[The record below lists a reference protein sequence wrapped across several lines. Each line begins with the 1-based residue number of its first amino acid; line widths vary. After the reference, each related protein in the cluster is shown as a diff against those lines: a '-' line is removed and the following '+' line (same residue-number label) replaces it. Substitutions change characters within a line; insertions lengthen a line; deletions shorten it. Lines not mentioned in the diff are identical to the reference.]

1 MLEGTKM
8 KIFEFNNI
16 ANPTAQVQ
24 PTSAAPA
31 QDPKAKA
38 GAAAVSRALGGKV
51 DVKFAQAIDKAEQ
64 GKSLPPALLK
74 SIAPFAGALEKIFA
88 NPAMRTK
95 FLAMVK
101 SVQAEESVTEDRGG
115 SVDAVASSVTNRIM
129 RQHVDLLSK
138 YGPVKV
144 MAAINDV
151 AEFAGS
157 DELDEIGSSDVSGW
171 VKQVVDGLEAG
182 HFDHVD
188 ENAEIDRVRKLAGL
202 PATEGMV
209 DIEYGVDPKL
219 KKLVDIGHLLRKTLD
234 VSSGVKWDDADFNK
248 TANLAD
254 ALISLG
260 ATFGPKNLKDALKLA
275 DIDIAQAK
283 DLIAKASQRAPV
295 DEVSDKTLSS
305 YTDKAAKERDAYHAD
320 RNKDAESA
328 RKYYNRKAGVRKAL
342 SITQEDQLD
351 ELSPQTLG
359 SYVSKSVADEK
370 ERRARGIRVRDELRA
385 ATGMM
390 LTSPMDRK
398 LHSPTASRKA
408 GQKRAIDKLTGAS
421 KVPAKEGYYTPGP
434 ETMPGAVGPQEN
446 TTVSFNQSKTIGDA
460 TLNINA
466 SAKDMEELHR
476 ILKLAGIDYN
486 SNGDKQEPSMK
497 DVAVALA
504 PHAPKAPAEEP
515 CGCDDAEVAIPMVS
529 GPKPLDLKYT
539 TDKTAL
545 INAIKDKLAQ
555 RLS

>member
-8 KIFEFNNI
+8 KMFEFNNI
-16 ANPTAQVQ
+16 ADPTAQVQ

-88 NPAMRTK
+88 DPAMRTK

-129 RQHVDLLSK
+129 RQHIDLLSK

-188 ENAEIDRVRKLAGL
+188 ENAEINRVRKLAGL
-202 PATEGMV
+202 PEGMV
-209 DIEYGVDPKL
+209 DIEYGVDPKMQ
-219 KKLVDIGHLLRKTLD
+219 KLVDIGHLLRKTLD
-234 VSSGVKWDDADFNK
+234 VGSGVKWDDADFNK
-248 TANLAD
+248 AANLAD
-254 ALISLG
+254 ALISIG
-260 ATFGPKNLKDALKLA
+260 ASFGPKNLKDALKLA
-275 DIDIAQAK
+275 DMDIAQAQE
-283 DLIAKASQRAPV
+283 LIAKASQRAPV
-295 DEVSDKTLSS
+295 DES
-305 YTDKAAKERDAYHAD
+305 YYA
-320 RNKDAESA
+320 
-328 RKYYNRKAGVRKAL
+328 
-342 SITQEDQLD
+342 
-351 ELSPQTLG
+351 
-359 SYVSKSVADEK
+359 
-370 ERRARGIRVRDELRA
+370 
-385 ATGMM
+385 
-390 LTSPMDRK
+390 
-398 LHSPTASRKA
+398 
-408 GQKRAIDKLTGAS
+408 
-421 KVPAKEGYYTPGP
+421 PGP
-434 ETMPGAVGPQEN
+434 ETMPGAVGPQET
-446 TTVSFNQSKTIGDA
+446 TTVSFNQSKQMGDA

-476 ILKLAGIDYN
+476 ILKLAGINYG

-497 DVAVALA
+497 DVASALK
-504 PHAPKAPAEEP
+504 PHAPEVPAEEP
-515 CGCDDAEVAIPMVS
+515 CGYDDAEVAIPMVS

>member
-188 ENAEIDRVRKLAGL
+188 ENAEIDRVRELAGL

-248 TANLAD
+248 AANLAD

-275 DIDIAQAK
+275 DMDIAQAQE
-283 DLIAKASQRAPV
+283 LIAKASQRAPV
-295 DEVSDKTLSS
+295 DE
-305 YTDKAAKERDAYHAD
+305 AKEPQVEVIDNAFNRENY
-320 RNKDAESA
+320 KDLIGKKYPKSKAPSYA
-328 RKYYNRKAGVRKAL
+328 RV
-342 SITQEDQLD
+342 
-351 ELSPQTLG
+351 
-359 SYVSKSVADEK
+359 K
-370 ERRARGIRVRDELRA
+370 EV
-385 ATGMM
+385 T
-390 LTSPMDRK
+390 
-398 LHSPTASRKA
+398 
-408 GQKRAIDKLTGAS
+408 
-421 KVPAKEGYYTPGP
+421 EGYYAPGP
-434 ETMPGAVGPQEN
+434 ETMPGAVGPQET
-446 TTVSFNQSKTIGDA
+446 TTVSFNQSKQMGDA

-476 ILKLAGIDYN
+476 ILKLAGIDYD

>member
-275 DIDIAQAK
+275 DMDIAQAQ

-295 DEVSDKTLSS
+295 DE
-305 YTDKAAKERDAYHAD
+305 AKEPQVEVIDNAFNRENY
-320 RNKDAESA
+320 KDLIGKKYPKSKAPSYA
-328 RKYYNRKAGVRKAL
+328 RV
-342 SITQEDQLD
+342 
-351 ELSPQTLG
+351 
-359 SYVSKSVADEK
+359 K
-370 ERRARGIRVRDELRA
+370 EV
-385 ATGMM
+385 T
-390 LTSPMDRK
+390 
-398 LHSPTASRKA
+398 
-408 GQKRAIDKLTGAS
+408 
-421 KVPAKEGYYTPGP
+421 EGYYAPGP
-434 ETMPGAVGPQEN
+434 ETMPGAVGPQET
-446 TTVSFNQSKTIGDA
+446 TTVSFNQSKQMGDA

-476 ILKLAGIDYN
+476 ILKLAGIDYD

>member
-188 ENAEIDRVRKLAGL
+188 ENAEIDRVRELAGL

-234 VSSGVKWDDADFNK
+234 VSSGVNWDDADFNK
-248 TANLAD
+248 AANLAD

-275 DIDIAQAK
+275 DMDIAQAK

-342 SITQEDQLD
+342 SVTKED
-351 ELSPQTLG
+351 
-359 SYVSKSVADEK
+359 
-370 ERRARGIRVRDELRA
+370 
-385 ATGMM
+385 
-390 LTSPMDRK
+390 
-398 LHSPTASRKA
+398 
-408 GQKRAIDKLTGAS
+408 
-421 KVPAKEGYYTPGP
+421 YYAPGP

>member
-275 DIDIAQAK
+275 DMDIAQAK

-295 DEVSDKTLSS
+295 DE
-305 YTDKAAKERDAYHAD
+305 AKEPQVEVIDNAFNRENY
-320 RNKDAESA
+320 KDLIGKKYPKSKAPSYA
-328 RKYYNRKAGVRKAL
+328 RV
-342 SITQEDQLD
+342 
-351 ELSPQTLG
+351 
-359 SYVSKSVADEK
+359 K
-370 ERRARGIRVRDELRA
+370 EV
-385 ATGMM
+385 T
-390 LTSPMDRK
+390 
-398 LHSPTASRKA
+398 
-408 GQKRAIDKLTGAS
+408 
-421 KVPAKEGYYTPGP
+421 EGYYAPGP
-434 ETMPGAVGPQEN
+434 ETMPGAVGPQET
-446 TTVSFNQSKTIGDA
+446 TTVSFNQSKQMGDA

-515 CGCDDAEVAIPMVS
+515 YGCDDAEVAIPMVS

>member
-188 ENAEIDRVRKLAGL
+188 ENAEIDRVRELAGL

-248 TANLAD
+248 AANLAD

-275 DIDIAQAK
+275 DMDIAQAQE
-283 DLIAKASQRAPV
+283 LIAKASQRAPV
-295 DEVSDKTLSS
+295 DE
-305 YTDKAAKERDAYHAD
+305 AKEPQVEVIDNAFNRENY
-320 RNKDAESA
+320 KDLIGKKYPKSKAPSYA
-328 RKYYNRKAGVRKAL
+328 RV
-342 SITQEDQLD
+342 
-351 ELSPQTLG
+351 
-359 SYVSKSVADEK
+359 K
-370 ERRARGIRVRDELRA
+370 EV
-385 ATGMM
+385 T
-390 LTSPMDRK
+390 
-398 LHSPTASRKA
+398 
-408 GQKRAIDKLTGAS
+408 
-421 KVPAKEGYYTPGP
+421 EGYYAPGP
-434 ETMPGAVGPQEN
+434 ETMPGAVGPQET
-446 TTVSFNQSKTIGDA
+446 TTVSFNQSKQMGDA

>member
-1 MLEGTKM
+1 M

-275 DIDIAQAK
+275 DMDIAQAK

-295 DEVSDKTLSS
+295 DE
-305 YTDKAAKERDAYHAD
+305 AKEPQVEVIDNAFNRENY
-320 RNKDAESA
+320 KDLIGKKYPKSKAPSYA
-328 RKYYNRKAGVRKAL
+328 RV
-342 SITQEDQLD
+342 
-351 ELSPQTLG
+351 
-359 SYVSKSVADEK
+359 K
-370 ERRARGIRVRDELRA
+370 EV
-385 ATGMM
+385 T
-390 LTSPMDRK
+390 
-398 LHSPTASRKA
+398 
-408 GQKRAIDKLTGAS
+408 
-421 KVPAKEGYYTPGP
+421 EGYYAPGP
-434 ETMPGAVGPQEN
+434 ETMPGAVGPQET
-446 TTVSFNQSKTIGDA
+446 TTVSFNQSKQMGDA

-515 CGCDDAEVAIPMVS
+515 YGCDDAEVAIPMVS